1 MQVEAATMTMRFSVR
16 EMQSLLIL
24 LRRMQSSRGGTM
36 RISDLPSGVTSDMQM
51 MAQEF
56 EQALLMDERYGR

>member
-1 MQVEAATMTMRFSVR
+1 MQVESATMKMEFSMR
-16 EMQSLLIL
+16 EMQSLLML
-24 LRRMQSSRGGTM
+24 LRRMQASRGGTM
-36 RISDLPSGVTSDMQM
+36 RISNLPAGVTSDLQM